1 MRKFQSPTPNRKG
14 VHEVH
19 VVPERKVPNLIARG
33 WTEVTAGSYATV
45 AEADAYMAA
54 HKPAQSASEGVRN
67 ETAGPL
73 TESLQRRSVFD
84 LSGNWMQ
91 KRAEVRDT
99 LGLDSVPKNKD
110 EARVLLEGAGYEV
123 TEG

>member
-14 VHEVH
+14 EYEIHN
-19 VVPERKVPNLIARG
+19 VPERKVALMQARG
-33 WTEVTAGSYATV
+33 WTEIV
-45 AEADAYMAA
+45 AERTQA
-54 HKPAQSASEGVRN
+54 PAQSAQQDKQGDDTR
-67 ETAGPL
+67 PL

-91 KRAEVRDT
+91 KRAQVRDT

-110 EARVLLEGAGYEV
+110 EARVLLEDAGYEV

>member
-14 VHEVH
+14 VHEIH
-19 VVPERKVPNLIARG
+19 IVPERKVPNLIARG
-33 WTEVTAGSYATV
+33 WTEV
-45 AEADAYMAA
+45 AA
-54 HKPAQSASEGVRN
+54 QAPQKPAQAASEGARR
-67 ETAGPL
+67 ETVGPL
-73 TESLQRRSVFD
+73 TEGLHRRSVFD

-123 TEG
+123 TSG

>member
-1 MRKFQSPTPNRKG
+1 MRRFQSPTPNRKG
-14 VHEVH
+14 EYEIHN
-19 VVPERKVPNLIARG
+19 VPERKVALMQARG
-33 WTEVTAGSYATV
+33 WAEVV
-45 AEADAYMAA
+45 AERTQA
-54 HKPAQSASEGVRN
+54 PAQPDQPDTHGEAS
-67 ETAGPL
+67 GPL

-91 KRAEVRDT
+91 KRAQVRDT

-110 EARVLLEGAGYEV
+110 EARVLLEDAGYEV